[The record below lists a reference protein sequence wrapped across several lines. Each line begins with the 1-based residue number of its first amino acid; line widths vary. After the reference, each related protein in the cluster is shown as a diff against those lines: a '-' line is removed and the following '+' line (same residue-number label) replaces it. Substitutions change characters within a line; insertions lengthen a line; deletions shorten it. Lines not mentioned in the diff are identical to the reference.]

1 MRTLLAR
8 GAIGLV
14 TTHDLAL
21 AEIAEDM
28 EGRAA
33 NFHFEDTFENG
44 ELRFDYRLA
53 PGVVSTANALKLMR
67 SVGLD
72 V

>member
-1 MRTLLAR
+1 MRSLLSR

-21 AEIAEDM
+21 AEIAE
-28 EGRAA
+28 ELAGQAA
-33 NFHFEDTFENG
+33 NFHFEDSFENG
-44 ELRFDYRLA
+44 ELRFNYRLT
-53 PGVVSTANALKLMR
+53 PGIVSTTNALKLMR
-67 SVGLD
+67 SAGLQ